1 MEKERKMTAV
11 EGEILK
17 NRFTEDLH
25 IVRRIGNSRVVL
37 GNENGSV
44 WISVRKKDL
53 ELYYERTKG
62 GDAS

>member
-1 MEKERKMTAV
+1 VEKERKMTAA

-17 NRFTEDLH
+17 NKFTEDLH
-25 IVRRIGNSRVVL
+25 IVRRIGNSRVIL

-44 WISVRKKDL
+44 LISVRKKDL
-53 ELYYERTKG
+53 GLFYERAEG

>member
-1 MEKERKMTAV
+1 MTAV

-17 NRFTEDLH
+17 NKFTEDLH
-25 IVRRIGNSRVVL
+25 IVRRIGNSRVIL

>member
-1 MEKERKMTAV
+1 MEKERKMTAM

-17 NRFTEDLH
+17 NKFTEDLH
-25 IVRRIGNSRVVL
+25 IVRRIGNSRVML

-53 ELYYERTKG
+53 GLYYERTKG